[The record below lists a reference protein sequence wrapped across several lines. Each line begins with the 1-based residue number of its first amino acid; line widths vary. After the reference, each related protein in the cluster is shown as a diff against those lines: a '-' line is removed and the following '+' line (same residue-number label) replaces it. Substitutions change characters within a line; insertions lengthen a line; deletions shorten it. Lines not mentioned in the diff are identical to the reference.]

1 MPVTRYLTAVKQIIV
16 GAVRK
21 FARDD
26 PVRLAG
32 TTAYFVIFAVAP
44 ILIIITGVL
53 GFVIDEGAVSDRLF
67 EEVHELVG
75 PEGAAVVETL
85 VRNFQRTE
93 RGRTGTIIGIGV
105 FLFASTTFF
114 GVLQRNLNFIWR
126 VRSKPKSSILKMLR
140 DRLLSF
146 GLILSLGFI
155 LLVSLLI
162 DAALA
167 FLRDFLTAFVA
178 DYALFLIEP
187 INFVVS
193 FGILT
198 LIFALIFKFLPD
210 VKIRWSV
217 TWVGALITA
226 ALFSIGKYLIGF
238 ALARTDYQVMYGAA
252 GSVVMLIVWVFY
264 SSMILYF
271 GAEITEQYAEYFHY
285 DIRPQDH
292 AVRIRISDVEESDDP
307 A

>member
-1 MPVTRYLTAVKQIIV
+1 MSVKRYLAAVAEIV
-16 GAVRK
+16 GGAIRK
-21 FARDD
+21 FGRDD

-32 TTAYFVIFAVAP
+32 TTAYFVIFSVAP
-44 ILIIITGVL
+44 ILIIITAVL
-53 GFVIDEGAVSDRLF
+53 GFVIDEGAVSDRLY
-67 EEVHELVG
+67 EELDALVG
-75 PEGAAVVETL
+75 AEGGAVIRNL
-85 VRNFQRTE
+85 VRNFQETE
-93 RGRTGTIIGIGV
+93 RGRTGTIIGVGV
-105 FLFASTTFF
+105 FIFAATTFF

-126 VRSKPKSSILKMLR
+126 VRSKPKNNLLKMLR

-167 FLRDFLTAFVA
+167 FLRDILTRFIA

-193 FGILT
+193 FGIVT

-226 ALFSIGKYLIGF
+226 ALFTIGKYLIGF
-238 ALARTDYQVMYGAA
+238 ALARTNYDVMYGAA
-252 GSVVMLIVWVFY
+252 GSIVMLIVWVFY

-271 GAEITEQYAEYFHY
+271 GAEVTEQYALYFEH
-285 DIRPQDH
+285 DIEPQNH
-292 AVRIRISDVEESDDP
+292 AVRIRITDVMETDEAD
-307 A
+307 